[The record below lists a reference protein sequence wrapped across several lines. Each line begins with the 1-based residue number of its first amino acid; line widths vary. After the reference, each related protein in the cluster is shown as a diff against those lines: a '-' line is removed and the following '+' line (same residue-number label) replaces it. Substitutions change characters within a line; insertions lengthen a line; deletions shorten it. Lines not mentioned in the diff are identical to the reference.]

1 MIRAIEDC
9 NADGHEFRVYMEA
22 SDIRAMESL

>member
-1 MIRAIEDC
+1 MVRAIEDC
-9 NADGHEFRVYMEA
+9 NADGYQFQGYMEA